1 MNKILRQHI
10 ILRLFCLAIALQF
23 IGVNAGVVTYV
34 SHFFEKGKSIS
45 SIKTDSE
52 DERDNDS
59 TSTNKKTD
67 NDSQDDFDESYL
79 PHDYQ
84 QPHCNTNLQRLIIQ
98 YSTSYFFYEDCKTL
112 HGHFDIAFPPPRVP
126 MFLLLTC

>member
-10 ILRLFCLAIALQF
+10 VFRFFCLAIALQF
-23 IGVNAGVVTYV
+23 IGVNTGVVAYV

-45 SIKTDSE
+45 SIKTESE

-59 TSTNKKTD
+59 ASTDKKSD
-67 NDSQDDFDESYL
+67 NDSQDDFDESYI

-84 QPHCNTNLQRLIIQ
+84 QTHCHTYLQRLIIQ
-98 YSTSYFFYEDCKTL
+98 HSTSYFFYQDCKTL
-112 HGHFDIAFPPPRVP
+112 NGYFDIVFPPPRLL
-126 MFLLLTC
+126 MFLLLIC